1 MNYQKKYKK
10 NRVLEKE
17 RERERERE
25 REVDF

>member
-17 RERERERE
+17 RERERERD

>member
-25 REVDF
+25 RHVDF

>member
-25 REVDF
+25 REVDL